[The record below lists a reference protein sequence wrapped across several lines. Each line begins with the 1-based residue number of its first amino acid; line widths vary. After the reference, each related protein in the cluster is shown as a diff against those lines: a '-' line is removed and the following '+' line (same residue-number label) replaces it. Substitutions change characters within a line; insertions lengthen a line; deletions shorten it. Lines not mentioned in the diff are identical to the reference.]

1 MPALS
6 ADVLES
12 MREPGTSRLSPS
24 RLAEL
29 LELQQQ
35 ELAALAGVH
44 RNTLRMHSE
53 SPRLQA
59 ALRDLVRLLSAAAA
73 IQTDWQRLAF
83 FIKNEPVAAFRHKT
97 LLQVVQEGRTD
108 EAIAYLES
116 VASGF
121 AG

>member
-6 ADVLES
+6 ADFFES

-24 RLAEL
+24 RLAAL
-29 LELQQQ
+29 LEMPQQD
-35 ELAALAGVH
+35 LAALAGVH
-44 RNTLRMHSE
+44 RNTLRMHPE

-59 ALRDLVRLLSAAAA
+59 TLRDLVRLLSAAAA
-73 IQTDWQRLAF
+73 VQADWQRLVS
-83 FIKNEPVAAFRHKT
+83 FIKNEPIAAFHHKA

-108 EAIAYLES
+108 DAIAYLES